1 MVSRAAAI
9 FLLSTTTVTAFHAH
23 LGAVRVARPPNYI
36 GVQEATVSHPQRA
49 VAPRMCVA
57 EQATLTTQEPVE
69 LEASIGGLSTNT
81 ARLILAG
88 VAAVYG
94 SNYPTVKLL
103 DEWLVCVPA
112 AAVLR
117 FSLAV
122 LLLIPVLLHAARD
135 EPRVLHYPL
144 ARDGLEVG
152 FLFGLGY
159 MAQATALEA
168 SPAGLQAFLLSL
180 TVIVCPVCESAFE
193 GTRQPMRVWLAALLS
208 AVGVAALE
216 GGDVG
221 GLGAGAIGLWQ
232 PVLFGVGFYRL
243 ECAMRRHCHP
253 TEQVEVMAA
262 EAEGMAAEGMAAEA
276 SSATGQA
283 LPKEAALPTLEA
295 EFALTAACASSVD
308 ACTLERQAAAVTRAA
323 PIEPSTAALALTAW
337 QMASVLAVAAAWL
350 ALDAGGPAAFAGS
363 VYEAFGTS
371 LTRPEVAAALL
382 WTGTVTTAGCAY
394 LEATAMARL
403 SSSDA
408 MVIFA
413 SEP

>member
-23 LGAVRVARPPNYI
+23 LGAAVRVARPPNYI

-69 LEASIGGLSTNT
+69 LEASTGGLSTNT

-262 EAEGMAAEGMAAEA
+262 EAEGMAAEGMAA
-276 SSATGQA
+276 
-283 LPKEAALPTLEA
+283 LPTLEA

-308 ACTLERQAAAVTRAA
+308 ACTLERQAAAATRAA